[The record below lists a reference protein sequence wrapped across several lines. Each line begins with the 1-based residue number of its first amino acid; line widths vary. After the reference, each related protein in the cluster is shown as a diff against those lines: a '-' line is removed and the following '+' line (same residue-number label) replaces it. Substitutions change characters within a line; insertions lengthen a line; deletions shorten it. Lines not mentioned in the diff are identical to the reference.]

1 MVMEGY
7 FRPTTGRTSAGRS
20 LKGAPMK
27 IHLKMLGSQR
37 DAIVRDLLRPHEHA
51 AERVGFV
58 SCRFGNSESSLMVL
72 AHTFHPVL
80 DENYE
85 FDPGV
90 GARMNSAAIRSAL
103 QVALS
108 NDVGMFHVHL
118 HDHRG
123 LPGPSGVDWTEWQKF
138 VPNFWHVRPQLPH
151 GALILSRDRLSGW
164 CWYPKR
170 QQPIPIERFSIVG
183 RGMRSWS
190 TVK

>member
-1 MVMEGY
+1 
-7 FRPTTGRTSAGRS
+7 
-20 LKGAPMK
+20 MK
-27 IHLKMLGSQR
+27 IHFKMLRSQL
-37 DAIVRDLLRPHEHA
+37 DAIIRDLLHPHEHA

-58 SCRFGNSESSLMVL
+58 SCRFGSSNSSLMVL

-85 FDPGV
+85 CDPRV

-103 QVALS
+103 QVALT

-138 VPNFWHVRPQLPH
+138 VPNFWHVRPLLPH

-183 RGMRSWS
+183 RGMQSWRA
-190 TVK
+190 VK

>member
-1 MVMEGY
+1 
-7 FRPTTGRTSAGRS
+7 
-20 LKGAPMK
+20 MK
-27 IHLKMLGSQR
+27 IHFKMLRSQR
-37 DAIVRDLLRPHEHA
+37 DAILRGLLRPHEYA

-58 SCRFGNSESSLMVL
+58 SCRFGRSDSSLMVL

-80 DENYE
+80 DEDYE
-85 FDPGV
+85 CDPSV
-90 GARMNSAAIRSAL
+90 GARMKSAAIRSAL

-108 NDVGMFHVHL
+108 SDVGMFHVHV

-123 LPGPSGVDWTEWQKF
+123 LPGPSSVDWTEWQKF

-170 QQPIPIERFSIVG
+170 QQPIQIERFSMVG
-183 RGMRSWS
+183 RGMQSWRA
-190 TVK
+190 VK